1 MKRTI
6 TLPRLDRVVAV
17 LDGSAKLENPFDVQN
32 LRLQGY
38 DYWMRYGY
46 TTIQAKQTNFVEN
59 GIYGLGWAQGVS
71 QTSAETS
78 PTAKEEFITIEN
90 VGSPAVIRPYLRNA
104 TTLAPTQIG
113 TNTLVSGKWNFAS
126 YNNYVYAINP
136 GADKFVTPSPTVYK
150 HLIGETTGTNAW
162 VSVQDSTYSAP
173 PSDPVLLVN
182 SFPNYEN
189 SQRGFLVTDTVT
201 FNGANLILAGTETYT
216 IAANKDMQIGG
227 TSYNGGTFFNATIT
241 VDFTATPEDWTNYG
255 YVGISIRGIWVRDF
269 KQFFTPQIKIAGVWT
284 DVEFKYY
291 FGEQDQVAGY
301 DRLFATL
308 RIKGVAGI
316 NAVQGFRFSINSGG
330 TNYASGHAL
339 TVEKLYI
346 GGNFLEAKA
355 SSSRIW
361 FPNGS
366 TSPSTAGGYNTGIK
380 YGVRFTHS
388 TGTPVPSNADIETI
402 TAQQAQ
408 GTYIYPSYFSSEFS
422 IGGVISLSVLPTN
435 TATYNKIQFLR
446 QMEDGVTWKLL
457 SEQNNTGTNLV
468 TFVDTKEEHELTS
481 LTTVTVTAN
490 TTPPSPPTFRTAGIV
505 GAFPYKQSMVWL
517 VNQTY
522 QNLQFSRVGD
532 PLELFDS
539 TRSYNSQDNTI
550 PAQYTLADDQADVP
564 VWGTQAGVSAFII
577 GKNAAYAMSGDYP
590 SGMSPSR
597 QIPGSRGIVGYYA
610 GTRFRASTGDWGC
623 AYADPDLNIWV
634 VSSVPA
640 FVEDT
645 SAKPQEI
652 SLPIRGKIKDYLY
665 TQQKLAIA
673 NLDIADTKLEF
684 QEETSSLWVM
694 LGKRCAVFRQDMV
707 GNGWELYDF
716 TLASTGTINTCTTY
730 FTDGASATEYSTGTT
745 WTNFGLPFSSDDSYC
760 LNTFSLGAGTNNHRT
775 KYLDC
780 DGYAPVPLI
789 PANATITGV
798 SWRLEDSKTGDLAVT
813 NIHAHPTHNGTPIGS
828 NLATNRVVTTSD
840 VTQTF
845 TMVSLPT
852 LSQLNSGQM
861 GIHIRYESEEWL
873 AAWQDPANYTV
884 VITPTSPQVR
894 VPADPIPY
902 VTVYT
907 VTITYTAG
915 GSKPPYAFVNL
926 TGQTTIGGDVVPIL
940 GTGTT
945 DNGLGGTNSGQIG
958 TLAAVPPDPPVAY
971 TVSTNT
977 TVRQKVLMSAGVGT
991 YQVTMTSDGTLPTNK
1006 FQATHTLT
1014 GVFDPA
1020 TLATVR
1026 VDNVS
1031 MQICYDT
1038 TTTGTNV
1045 KWDRAVFSPNG
1056 KYIAIRSTG
1065 ETDIIEKDFR
1075 NGQFIGGI
1083 NRDSGLTPPDW
1094 FFTTQQVQWDGGKAR
1109 LASVQYHGEFYA
1121 DIINTAVSVDGSAY
1135 VSGTLEG
1142 VNTSRWYKFHPS
1154 VSSGIRHNIKFTGSE
1169 SDASLKGFA
1178 LEFSIQSRGKPK

>member
-113 TNTLVSGKWNFAS
+113 TDTLVSGKWNFAS
-126 YNNYVYAINP
+126 YNDYVYAVNP
-136 GADKFVTPSPTVYK
+136 GADKLVPPKPTVYK
-150 HLIGETTGTNAW
+150 HLIGETTGVNAW
-162 VSVQDSTYSAP
+162 ITVQDSSYTNTTGGITNIIVSQPTSRKWTTNESSTGMSVPSDTNLTSPFTFTNLSGTVRVVATSSIDNGGQGAIRVQCIFDSNIDVTRNDYIAVRVKTVAGGAFGYLQNFYGAPNADKPVLRLNGVDQNPEYRLFVNEDGTQLVIYMYIEGLTDRDKLERVTFSAVATCGDGSNIPVIDILPFEIGGIYLNATTSGKRLWDNFDLDGLDGSSSGVNYATRYKTGATYSTA
-173 PSDPVLLVN
+173 
-182 SFPNYEN
+182 
-189 SQRGFLVTDTVT
+189 
-201 FNGANLILAGTETYT
+201 T
-216 IAANKDMQIGG
+216 IV
-227 TSYNGGTFFNATIT
+227 NATKAQMTGFIT
-241 VDFTATPEDWTNYG
+241 SPAPYMGARLNLSATQNL
-255 YVGISIRGIWVRDF
+255 
-269 KQFFTPQIKIAGVWT
+269 AWT
-284 DVEFKYY
+284 D
-291 FGEQDQVAGY
+291 
-301 DRLFATL
+301 
-308 RIKGVAGI
+308 
-316 NAVQGFRFSINSGG
+316 
-330 TNYASGHAL
+330 
-339 TVEKLYI
+339 
-346 GGNFLEAKA
+346 
-355 SSSRIW
+355 
-361 FPNGS
+361 
-366 TSPSTAGGYNTGIK
+366 
-380 YGVRFTHS
+380 
-388 TGTPVPSNADIETI
+388 IE
-402 TAQQAQ
+402 
-408 GTYIYPSYFSSEFS
+408 
-422 IGGVISLSVLPTN
+422 
-435 TATYNKIQFLR
+435 FLR
-446 QMEDGVTWKLL
+446 QQVGGTWKILATKPNSGTDFSVIDTYQENELTGLTTATGVT
-457 SEQNNTGTNLV
+457 GT
-468 TFVDTKEEHELTS
+468 
-481 LTTVTVTAN
+481 AP
-490 TTPPSPPTFRTAGIV
+490 TPTPTFRTAGIV

-517 VNQTY
+517 INQTY

-532 PLELFDS
+532 PLELYDS

-634 VSSVPA
+634 VSSVPT

-652 SLPIRGKIKDYLY
+652 SLPIRGKIKDYLF

-673 NLDIADTKLEF
+673 NLDITDTKLEF
-684 QEETSSLWVM
+684 QEETSSLWVI

-760 LNTFSLGAGTNNHRT
+760 LNTFSLGAGANNYRT

-861 GIHIRYESEEWL
+861 GIDIRYESEEWL
-873 AAWQDPANYTV
+873 ADWQNPANYTV
-884 VITPTSPQVR
+884 VITPTSPQIR

-915 GSKPPYAFVNL
+915 GTKPPYAFVNL
-926 TGQTTIGGDVVPIL
+926 TGQTTIGGDVIPIL

-958 TLAAVPPDPPVAY
+958 TLPAVPPDPSVAY

-1056 KYIAIRSTG
+1056 KYIAMRSTG

-1075 NGQFIGGI
+1075 NGQYISGT

-1109 LASVQYHGEFYA
+1109 LASVQYHGESYA
-1121 DIINTAVSVDGSAY
+1121 DVINTAVSVDGSAY

>member
-1 MKRTI
+1 
-6 TLPRLDRVVAV
+6 
-17 LDGSAKLENPFDVQN
+17 
-32 LRLQGY
+32 
-38 DYWMRYGY
+38 MRYGY

-113 TNTLVSGKWNFAS
+113 TDTLVSGKWNFAS
-126 YNNYVYAINP
+126 YNDYIYAINP
-136 GADKFVTPSPTVYK
+136 GAVKTVYK

-162 VSVQDSTYSAP
+162 INVQDSSYTNTTGGITNIITNTPTLRPWNA
-173 PSDPVLLVN
+173 SD
-182 SFPNYEN
+182 
-189 SQRGFLVTDTVT
+189 T
-201 FNGANLILAGTETYT
+201 
-216 IAANKDMQIGG
+216 
-227 TSYNGGTFFNATIT
+227 
-241 VDFTATPEDWTNYG
+241 FTATAVTNLGTPITFAAPSSGTITTSAPSSNDNGNQGGIRIQCTFSANVDVTKNDYIAIRVKLPTTGGAFYNFQNFYSVPNSDKPVLRFNGVDQNPEYRLYVNEDQSELVIFMYVKGFADRDKLERVTFSAIASVNQSNSTIPVLVIQPFEQGGVYLNATTSGKRLWDSFDITVLDGSASGVNYATRYKTGASYSTATIVNASKVNMTG
-255 YVGISIRGIWVRDF
+255 YQLPPS
-269 KQFFTPQIKIAGVWT
+269 P
-284 DVEFKYY
+284 Y
-291 FGEQDQVAGY
+291 FGG
-301 DRLFATL
+301 RLTL
-308 RIKGVAGI
+308 
-316 NAVQGFRFSINSGG
+316 SG
-330 TNYASGHAL
+330 TQN
-339 TVEKLYI
+339 
-346 GGNFLEAKA
+346 
-355 SSSRIW
+355 
-361 FPNGS
+361 
-366 TSPSTAGGYNTGIK
+366 TSWTE
-380 YGVRFTHS
+380 
-388 TGTPVPSNADIETI
+388 IE
-402 TAQQAQ
+402 
-408 GTYIYPSYFSSEFS
+408 
-422 IGGVISLSVLPTN
+422 
-435 TATYNKIQFLR
+435 FLR
-446 QMEDGVTWKLL
+446 QQVGGTWKILATKL
-457 SEQNNTGTNLV
+457 NSGTDFQV
-468 TFVDTKEEHELTS
+468 IDTYQEHELTA
-481 LTTVTVTAN
+481 LTTATGVTGTA
-490 TTPPSPPTFRTAGIV
+490 PSPTPTFRTAGIV

-532 PLELFDS
+532 PLELYDS

-684 QEETSSLWVM
+684 QEETSSLWVI

-730 FTDGASATEYSTGTT
+730 FTDGASATEYSNGTT

-861 GIHIRYESEEWL
+861 GIDIRYESEEWL
-873 AAWQDPANYTV
+873 ADWQNPANYTV

-915 GSKPPYAFVNL
+915 GTKPPYAFVNL

-958 TLAAVPPDPPVAY
+958 TLAVVPPDPPVAY

-1075 NGQFIGGI
+1075 NGQFIGGT

-1109 LASVQYHGEFYA
+1109 LASVQYHGESYA
-1121 DIINTAVSVDGSAY
+1121 DVINTAVSVDGSAY

>member
-78 PTAKEEFITIEN
+78 PTAKEEFITIED

-113 TNTLVSGKWNFAS
+113 TDTLVSGKWNFAS
-126 YNNYVYAINP
+126 YNDYVYAVNP
-136 GADKFVTPSPTVYK
+136 GADKLVPPKPTVYK
-150 HLIGETTGTNAW
+150 HLIGETTGVNAW
-162 VSVQDSTYSAP
+162 ITVQDSSYTNTTGGITNIIVSQPTSRKWTTNESSTGMSVLADTNLTSPFTFTNLSGTVRVVATSSVDNGGQGAIRVQCIFDSNIDVTRNDYIAVRVKTVAGGAFGYLQNFYGAPNADKPVLRLNGVDQNPEYRLFVNEDGTQLVIYMYIEGLTDRDKLERVTFSAVATCGDGSNIPVIDILPFEIGGIYLNATTSGKRLWDNFDLDGLDGSSSGVNYATRYKTGATYSTA
-173 PSDPVLLVN
+173 
-182 SFPNYEN
+182 
-189 SQRGFLVTDTVT
+189 
-201 FNGANLILAGTETYT
+201 T
-216 IAANKDMQIGG
+216 IV
-227 TSYNGGTFFNATIT
+227 NATKAQMTGFIT
-241 VDFTATPEDWTNYG
+241 SPAPYMGARLNLSATQNL
-255 YVGISIRGIWVRDF
+255 
-269 KQFFTPQIKIAGVWT
+269 AWT
-284 DVEFKYY
+284 D
-291 FGEQDQVAGY
+291 
-301 DRLFATL
+301 
-308 RIKGVAGI
+308 
-316 NAVQGFRFSINSGG
+316 
-330 TNYASGHAL
+330 
-339 TVEKLYI
+339 
-346 GGNFLEAKA
+346 
-355 SSSRIW
+355 
-361 FPNGS
+361 
-366 TSPSTAGGYNTGIK
+366 
-380 YGVRFTHS
+380 
-388 TGTPVPSNADIETI
+388 IE
-402 TAQQAQ
+402 
-408 GTYIYPSYFSSEFS
+408 
-422 IGGVISLSVLPTN
+422 
-435 TATYNKIQFLR
+435 FLR
-446 QMEDGVTWKLL
+446 QQVGGTWKILATKPNSGTDFSVIDTYQENELTGLTTATGVT
-457 SEQNNTGTNLV
+457 GT
-468 TFVDTKEEHELTS
+468 
-481 LTTVTVTAN
+481 AP
-490 TTPPSPPTFRTAGIV
+490 TPTPTFRTAGIV

-532 PLELFDS
+532 PLELYDS

-590 SGMSPSR
+590 VGMSPSR

-634 VSSVPA
+634 VSSVPT
-640 FVEDT
+640 FIEDT

-665 TQQKLAIA
+665 TQQKLAIS
-673 NLDIADTKLEF
+673 NLDITDTKLEF
-684 QEETSSLWVM
+684 QEETSSLWVI

-730 FTDGASATEYSTGTT
+730 FTDGASATEYSNGTT

-760 LNTFSLGAGTNNHRT
+760 LNTFSLGAGANNYRT

-780 DGYAPVPLI
+780 DGYASVPLI

-861 GIHIRYESEEWL
+861 GIDIRYESEEWL

-894 VPADPIPY
+894 VPTDLIPY
-902 VTVYT
+902 DTVYT

-915 GSKPPYAFVNL
+915 GTKPPYAFVNL

-945 DNGLGGTNSGQIG
+945 NNGLGGTNSGQIG
-958 TLAAVPPDPPVAY
+958 TLAAVFPDPPVAY

-991 YQVTMTSDGTLPTNK
+991 YQVTMTSDGTLSTDK

-1075 NGQFIGGI
+1075 NGQFIGGT

-1109 LASVQYHGEFYA
+1109 LASVQYHGESYA

>member
-78 PTAKEEFITIEN
+78 PTAKEEFITIED

-113 TNTLVSGKWNFAS
+113 TDTLVSGKWNFAS
-126 YNNYVYAINP
+126 YNDYIYAINP
-136 GADKFVTPSPTVYK
+136 GAVKTVYK

-162 VSVQDSTYSAP
+162 INVQDSSYTNTTGGITNIITNAP
-173 PSDPVLLVN
+173 TLRPWNASD
-182 SFPNYEN
+182 
-189 SQRGFLVTDTVT
+189 T
-201 FNGANLILAGTETYT
+201 
-216 IAANKDMQIGG
+216 
-227 TSYNGGTFFNATIT
+227 
-241 VDFTATPEDWTNYG
+241 FTATAVTN
-255 YVGISIRGIWVRDF
+255 
-269 KQFFTPQIKIAGVWT
+269 
-284 DVEFKYY
+284 
-291 FGEQDQVAGY
+291 
-301 DRLFATL
+301 L
-308 RIKGVAGI
+308 
-316 NAVQGFRFSINSGG
+316 
-330 TNYASGHAL
+330 
-339 TVEKLYI
+339 
-346 GGNFLEAKA
+346 
-355 SSSRIW
+355 
-361 FPNGS
+361 
-366 TSPSTAGGYNTGIK
+366 
-380 YGVRFTHS
+380 
-388 TGTPVPSNADIETI
+388 GTPITFAAPSSGTI
-402 TAQQAQ
+402 TASAPSSNDNGTQ
-408 GTYIYPSYFSSEFS
+408 GGIRIQCTFSANVDVTKNDYIAIRVKLPTTGGAFYSFQNFYSVPNSDKPVLRFNGVDQNPEYRLYVNEDQSELVIFMYVKGFADRDKLERVTFSAIASVNQSNSTIPVLVIQPFEQ
-422 IGGVISLSVLPTN
+422 GGVYLNATTSGKRLWDSFDITVLDGSASGVNYATRYKTGASYS
-435 TATYNKIQFLR
+435 TATIVNASKVNMTGYQLPPSPYFGGRLTLSGTQNTSWTEIEFLR
-446 QMEDGVTWKLL
+446 QQVGGTWKILATKL
-457 SEQNNTGTNLV
+457 NSGTDFQV
-468 TFVDTKEEHELTS
+468 IDTYQEHELTA
-481 LTTVTVTAN
+481 LTTATGVTGTA
-490 TTPPSPPTFRTAGIV
+490 PSPTPTFRTAGIV

-532 PLELFDS
+532 PLELYDS
-539 TRSYNSQDNTI
+539 TRSYNSTDNTI

-634 VSSVPA
+634 VSSVPT
-640 FVEDT
+640 FIEDT

-652 SLPIRGKIKDYLY
+652 SLPIRGKIKDYLF

-684 QEETSSLWVM
+684 QEETSSLWVI

-730 FTDGASATEYSTGTT
+730 FTDGASATEYSNGTT

-861 GIHIRYESEEWL
+861 GIDIRYESEEWL

-991 YQVTMTSDGTLPTNK
+991 YQVTMTSDGTLPTDK

-1075 NGQFIGGI
+1075 NGQFIGGT

-1109 LASVQYHGEFYA
+1109 LASVQYHGESYA
-1121 DIINTAVSVDGSAY
+1121 DVINTAVSVDGSAY

>member
-1 MKRTI
+1 MTGYQ
-6 TLPRLDRVVAV
+6 LP
-17 LDGSAKLENPFDVQN
+17 
-32 LRLQGY
+32 
-38 DYWMRYGY
+38 
-46 TTIQAKQTNFVEN
+46 
-59 GIYGLGWAQGVS
+59 
-71 QTSAETS
+71 
-78 PTAKEEFITIEN
+78 
-90 VGSPAVIRPYLRNA
+90 
-104 TTLAPTQIG
+104 
-113 TNTLVSGKWNFAS
+113 
-126 YNNYVYAINP
+126 
-136 GADKFVTPSPTVYK
+136 PSP
-150 HLIGETTGTNAW
+150 
-162 VSVQDSTYSAP
+162 
-173 PSDPVLLVN
+173 
-182 SFPNYEN
+182 
-189 SQRGFLVTDTVT
+189 
-201 FNGANLILAGTETYT
+201 
-216 IAANKDMQIGG
+216 
-227 TSYNGGTFFNATIT
+227 
-241 VDFTATPEDWTNYG
+241 
-255 YVGISIRGIWVRDF
+255 
-269 KQFFTPQIKIAGVWT
+269 
-284 DVEFKYY
+284 Y
-291 FGEQDQVAGY
+291 FGG
-301 DRLFATL
+301 RLTL
-308 RIKGVAGI
+308 
-316 NAVQGFRFSINSGG
+316 SG
-330 TNYASGHAL
+330 TQN
-339 TVEKLYI
+339 
-346 GGNFLEAKA
+346 
-355 SSSRIW
+355 
-361 FPNGS
+361 
-366 TSPSTAGGYNTGIK
+366 TSWTE
-380 YGVRFTHS
+380 
-388 TGTPVPSNADIETI
+388 IE
-402 TAQQAQ
+402 
-408 GTYIYPSYFSSEFS
+408 
-422 IGGVISLSVLPTN
+422 
-435 TATYNKIQFLR
+435 FLR
-446 QMEDGVTWKLL
+446 QQVGGTWKILATKL
-457 SEQNNTGTNLV
+457 NSGTDFQV
-468 TFVDTKEEHELTS
+468 IDTYQEHELTA
-481 LTTVTVTAN
+481 LTTATGVTGTA
-490 TTPPSPPTFRTAGIV
+490 PSPTPTFRTAGIV

-539 TRSYNSQDNTI
+539 TRSYDDQDVTI

-577 GKNAAYAMSGDYP
+577 GKYAAYAMVGDYP
-590 SGMSPSR
+590 RNMSPSR

-610 GTRFRASTGDWGC
+610 GTRFRSSEGVWGA
-623 AYADPDLNIWV
+623 AYADTDLNIWLV
-634 VSSVPA
+634 NSVPV
-640 FVEDT
+640 FIEDA

-652 SLPIRGKIKDYLY
+652 SLPIRGKIKDYLF
-665 TQQKLAIA
+665 TQQKLIIT
-673 NLDIADTKLEF
+673 NLDITETKLMFE
-684 QEETSSLWVM
+684 EETSSLWVM
-694 LGKRCAVFRQDMV
+694 LGKRVAVFRQDMT
-707 GNGWELYDF
+707 GNGWELYDY
-716 TLASTGTINTCTTY
+716 TLISTGTVNTCTSY
-730 FTDGASATEYSTGTT
+730 FTDGASATEYSNGTT

-760 LNTFSLGAGTNNHRT
+760 LNTFSLGAGVNNHRT

-780 DGYAPVPLI
+780 NGYASVPLI

-813 NIHAHPTHNGTPIGS
+813 NTHVHPAHNGTSIGS

-861 GIHIRYESEEWL
+861 GIHIRYDSEEWL

-915 GSKPPYAFVNL
+915 GTKPPYAFVNL

-958 TLAAVPPDPPVAY
+958 TLAAVPPDPPTAY

-1031 MQICYDT
+1031 MQICYSIT
-1038 TTTGTNV
+1038 SSGTNV

-1075 NGQFIGGI
+1075 NGQFIGGT

-1094 FFTTQQVQWDGGKAR
+1094 FFTTQQIQWDGAKGQ
-1109 LASVQYHGEFYA
+1109 LMSVQYHGTNYT
-1121 DIINTAVSVDGSAY
+1121 DVVNVYCSVEGNPY
-1135 VSGTLEG
+1135 VQGTLEG
-1142 VNTSRWYKFHPS
+1142 INTSKWYKFHPS
-1154 VSSGIRHNIKFTGSE
+1154 VSQGIRHTIKVEGSE
-1169 SDASLKGFA
+1169 ADTTLRGLA
-1178 LEFSIQSRGKPK
+1178 LEFNTKSRGKPR